1 MKMRKSWLGLMAG
14 AMIALSVTACDPGMV
29 DPENPMPVVMTE
41 VNETNSFELLAQPAD
56 FYDATVEQEMRE
68 KPEDRRGDNRRG
80 PAVVHP
86 FGRLLNALKL
96 TEEQRTQ
103 VAELLKNHKACAGEA
118 LAIMK
123 ENNKA
128 IMEKARAARAEIIAQ
143 VEAGTMTKEDARAA
157 IRALNE
163 RVRNALRNSDLRE
176 RVREMLKS
184 CDAEFLRALRQI
196 LTEEQVIIFDRWL
209 ASRPS

>member
-14 AMIALSVTACDPGMV
+14 AILALSVTACDPGMV

-41 VNETNSFELLAQPAD
+41 VDETNTFDLLAQPAD

-68 KPEDRRGDNRRG
+68 KPDDRRGDHRRG

-86 FGRLLNALKL
+86 FGRLLNALEL
-96 TEEQRTQ
+96 TEEQRAQ
-103 VAELLKNHKACAGEA
+103 VAELLKSHKDCAGEA
-118 LAIMK
+118 LALMK
-123 ENNKA
+123 EHNQA
-128 IMEKARAARAEIIAQ
+128 IMEKARAARAEILAQ
-143 VEAGTMTKEDARAA
+143 VEAGTMTREEARAA

-184 CDAEFLRALRQI
+184 CDAEFLRGLRQI
-196 LTEEQVIIFDRWL
+196 LTPEQQVIFDRWL
-209 ASRPS
+209 AARPS

>member
-1 MKMRKSWLGLMAG
+1 MNMRKSWLGLIAG
-14 AMIALSVTACDPGMV
+14 AMFALSVTACDPGTV

-68 KPEDRRGDNRRG
+68 KPDDRRGDNRRG

-86 FGRLLNALKL
+86 FGRLLNALNL

-103 VAELLKNHKACAGEA
+103 VAELLRKHKACADEA

-123 ENNKA
+123 QNNQA
-128 IMEKARAARAEIIAQ
+128 IMEKARAARAEILAQ
-143 VEAGTMTKEDARAA
+143 VEAGTMTREDARAA

-163 RVRNALRNSDLRE
+163 RVRNALRNNDLRE

-196 LTEEQVIIFDRWL
+196 LTEEQVVIFDRWL